1 MLSIV
6 NSVSLNTKKKRKK
19 KKHNKGL
26 CNNYLEGGSQI
37 NRGGGPELKPKRRV
51 GGVRC
56 NFLNI
61 CRGG

>member
-1 MLSIV
+1 MQYLS
-6 NSVSLNTKKKRKK
+6 
-19 KKHNKGL
+19 GGG
-26 CNNYLEGGSQI
+26 GGSKI
-37 NRGGGPELKPKRRV
+37 NRGGPELKPKRRV